1 VHDAVFINPFS
12 EMAHINALSTVLNE
26 PIRSYYP
33 PQANP
38 EISSEVFTRRVV
50 GRGVRDCKCDVVLM
64 WTVVNFDPCRYISN
78 HFVPLVDRYV
88 DVCGFSISVVTAA
101 PFVVEIEDE
110 SLQKSSAVVDK
121 EHVPIATIVD
131 ESCEDTPSDTG
142 LPNESVV
149 EDSSIHDTSGGTCQT
164 QIGFIARCLTR
175 GFLTQPKWCTF

>member
-1 VHDAVFINPFS
+1 
-12 EMAHINALSTVLNE
+12 
-26 PIRSYYP
+26 
-33 PQANP
+33 
-38 EISSEVFTRRVV
+38 
-50 GRGVRDCKCDVVLM
+50 M
-64 WTVVNFDPCRYISN
+64 WTVVNFDPCRYIPN
-78 HFVPLVDRYV
+78 HFVPLVDKYV

-101 PFVVEIEDE
+101 PFVVEIEDV

-121 EHVPIATIVD
+121 EPVPIATIVD

-164 QIGFIARCLTR
+164 QIGFIARRLTR